1 VQCVPPRR
9 TALRGRCRNARRN
22 LTFEKPYDVLCG
34 LPQVVVL
41 AALLGRS
48 ERGRGQTTGNRG
60 DPPAHQILKPAR
72 TGHKRVT
79 GCQGIQLHDVPGSAL
94 R

>member
-1 VQCVPPRR
+1 VQCAPPRR
-9 TALRGRCRNARRN
+9 AALRVRCRNVRRN
-22 LTFEKPYDVLCG
+22 LTFEKPYDLLRG
-34 LPQVVVL
+34 LPQVARL

-48 ERGRGQTTGNRG
+48 EHGRGQTIGDRG